1 MGYVVYCR
9 GREIEKGF
17 KVGVG
22 VMIEIGY
29 ASGVVVRVAGD
40 GRLYEMVVDA
50 VAKGGGAIF
59 DVRSDNGE
67 NVMITTKDVQFV
79 KLASMKSSKK

>member
-1 MGYVVYCR
+1 MV
-9 GREIEKGF
+9 
-17 KVGVG
+17 
-22 VMIEIGY
+22 EIGY
-29 ASGVVVRVAGD
+29 VNGVVVRVAGD

-79 KLASMKSSKK
+79 KLASRKSGKK

>member
-1 MGYVVYCR
+1 MVYCR
-9 GREIEKGF
+9 GRKIEKGF

-50 VAKGGGAIF
+50 VAKSSGAIF